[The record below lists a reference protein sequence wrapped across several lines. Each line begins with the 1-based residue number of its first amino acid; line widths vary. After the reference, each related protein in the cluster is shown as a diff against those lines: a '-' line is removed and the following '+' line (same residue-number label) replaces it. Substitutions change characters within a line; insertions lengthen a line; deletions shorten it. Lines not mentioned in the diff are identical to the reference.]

1 MSSTTASLSFETTS
15 QPVVLGQNVD
25 LNVNIFTDQEA
36 VISTDI
42 WIQYNPELLQ
52 PILPAK
58 GSNLFESTEAKI
70 LEPGRIYIYGLR
82 RDTLTAGPANGKIAT
97 LTFKALKNG
106 NASFAFICNE
116 RGSVQSQI
124 IKNDPQL
131 ENIINCERTTS
142 HTATIVVGESQV
154 LGASDKAAF
163 PFNMWYLT
171 ALVAVLTFTMILYI
185 RTKKLAKEEI

>member
-1 MSSTTASLSFETTS
+1 MSSTTASLSFETIH

-42 WIQYNPELLQ
+42 WIQCDSELLQ

-58 GSNLFESTEAKI
+58 GSSLFESMEAKI
-70 LEPGRIYIYGLR
+70 VEPGKMYIYGLR
-82 RDTLTAGPANGKIAT
+82 RDTFTAGPANGKVAT

-106 NASFAFICNE
+106 NATFTFICNE
-116 RGSVQSQI
+116 NGSMQSQI

-131 ENIINCERTTS
+131 RDIINCERTTS
-142 HTATIVVGESQV
+142 HTATITVGENQV